1 MAQVS
6 DIAVYQKL
14 TEVADELDQM
24 AAEGATL
31 VGEAALLTTAAKTMG
46 SRHGERGL
54 QAHHGRPATSRLD
67 S

>member
-1 MAQVS
+1 MAEVS

-31 VGEAALLTTAAKTMG
+31 VGEAALLTAAKTV
-46 SRHGERGL
+46 RGMASAVYKRIMADRDDL
-54 QAHHGRPATSRLD
+54 LD

>member
-1 MAQVS
+1 MSQVT

-24 AAEGATL
+24 AAEGPSL
-31 VGEAALLTTAAKTMG
+31 VGEVALDTAAKTVRGMAQAVYKHIMAD
-46 SRHGERGL
+46 RGE
-54 QAHHGRPATSRLD
+54 TLD

>member
-1 MAQVS
+1 MAEVS

-14 TEVADELDQM
+14 SEVADELDQL

-31 VGEAALLTTAAKTMG
+31 VGEAALLTAARTV
-46 SRHGERGL
+46 RGMASAVYQSIMSDRD
-54 QAHHGRPATSRLD
+54 QALD

>member
-14 TEVADELDQM
+14 TELADELEAM
-24 AAEGATL
+24 AAEGASL
-31 VGEAALLTTAAKTMG
+31 VGEAALGTAARTVRGMATAVYQHIM
-46 SRHGERGL
+46 SDAGE
-54 QAHHGRPATSRLD
+54 TLD